1 MRNITDV
8 KLLFIVLVTQIL
20 NSEGIYMI
28 QLQELLTICVIIVK
42 NYPPASTSLVLN
54 TSHAIACPRD
64 KVVLTCIISGTGN
77 NIVGR
82 WRVVGTM
89 SQVFFAY
96 DEALQTNSL
105 LYFNITKKDVPPGTV
120 ISTAT
125 LQETIFAH
133 NDVTMECSFLSTMH
147 VYPNQNNQSSR

>member
-1 MRNITDV
+1 MCNYC
-8 KLLFIVLVTQIL
+8 Q
-20 NSEGIYMI
+20 
-28 QLQELLTICVIIVK
+28 K

-54 TSHAIACPRD
+54 TSHALACPGD
-64 KVVLTCIISGTGN
+64 KVVLTCIISGTSN
-77 NIVGR
+77 TIVGR

-105 LYFNITKKDVPPGTV
+105 LYFNVTKTDVPPDTV

-125 LQETIFAH
+125 LQEAKFAH
-133 NDVTMECSFLSTMH
+133 NDVTMECFFPLTMATLTKTIR
-147 VYPNQNNQSSR
+147 VAGNTSGIRY